1 MSRTPPATVVA
12 TRGHLAASHPPI
24 FPAPLLVLL
33 LQTWRRAFQE
43 RTDGS
48 NCPQLLPSGSP
59 ARGCRLTTPWGR
71 RCPSAGRPHVCSLAV
86 LPCEAP
92 PLRRTLETRI
102 PASPAWSLGPSVSP
116 TRGTA
121 RGCRTRA
128 VLRRCK
134 QGSQVAVVNCHG
146 CGHAT
151 AKIIR
156 SRTNETQRGILVV
169 AKACVAP
176 TSRGRGGMRRLCRR
190 RHRAESRAL
199 GAAFYQSV
207 FLQTGLVDN
216 SMAWRIRDPWG
227 VASTFSQPLCTS
239 ANSGACRL

>member
-1 MSRTPPATVVA
+1 M
-12 TRGHLAASHPPI
+12 AA
-24 FPAPLLVLL
+24 
-33 LQTWRRAFQE
+33 

-146 CGHAT
+146 CP
-151 AKIIR
+151 R
-156 SRTNETQRGILVV
+156 S
-169 AKACVAP
+169 
-176 TSRGRGGMRRLCRR
+176 SR
-190 RHRAESRAL
+190 RHTWPPLPLLSRSAVPVDPALKLVAVRLVPDMPVGAHVLPHLVLVHESIVAHRARPRVAL
-199 GAAFYQSV
+199 ACS
-207 FLQTGLVDN
+207 
-216 SMAWRIRDPWG
+216 
-227 VASTFSQPLCTS
+227 STAELAGRCSNGTTS
-239 ANSGACRL
+239 YVRR